1 MNDLIK
7 KAKAGDER
15 AFTKLIQ
22 NIQNDLYRV
31 AQSKLSDNDDI
42 NDAIQNTMMNAYRH
56 LKKLKDNDMFKS
68 WIIKILV
75 NECNRIYKMKFKR
88 RKLFQKIKIESVK
101 SETQDYSINK
111 INSKID
117 FEKVL
122 EMLNADERLI
132 IVLYYNSKYS
142 CSEIADILNMNKNT
156 VKSMLIR
163 TRQKIKEIYIKG
175 GIYNG

>member
-42 NDAIQNTMMNAYRH
+42 NDAIQNTMMNAYKY
-56 LKKLKDNDMFKS
+56 LKKLKDNNMFKS
-68 WIIKILV
+68 WVIKILV

-88 RKLFQKIKIESVK
+88 RKLFQKIEIES
-101 SETQDYSINK
+101 
-111 INSKID
+111 
-117 FEKVL
+117 
-122 EMLNADERLI
+122 
-132 IVLYYNSKYS
+132 
-142 CSEIADILNMNKNT
+142 